1 MIRKSGWTLVLA
13 SVVMVFIIGCAVGNK
28 HAYQGVA
35 VDLDTSGSSSVAL
48 ATHDQR
54 PYVVSGDKQA
64 DFVGLQRGGFG
75 NPFNVTTLSENAL
88 AEDFSN
94 VVAAA
99 LNSKG
104 FRPLTMSTTATE
116 SHQSVLT
123 RLIAQDADRL
133 MLLTLLEWKSDTY
146 QNTALK
152 YNARVQLFDG
162 EGKLL
167 AEKTIVGEDDLKGS
181 VMNPPGHA
189 KKVIFRAFE
198 EKLGLLLNDA
208 EISKALQ
215 N

>member
-13 SVVMVFIIGCAVGNK
+13 SVVMVFITGCTVGNK
-28 HAYQGVA
+28 HTYQGVA

-116 SHQSVLT
+116 SH
-123 RLIAQDADRL
+123 
-133 MLLTLLEWKSDTY
+133 
-146 QNTALK
+146 
-152 YNARVQLFDG
+152 
-162 EGKLL
+162 
-167 AEKTIVGEDDLKGS
+167 
-181 VMNPPGHA
+181 
-189 KKVIFRAFE
+189 
-198 EKLGLLLNDA
+198 
-208 EISKALQ
+208 
-215 N
+215 